1 MTRNSEFNTIR
12 ALIDRMAATQP
23 DDAFLISP
31 ETGRVL
37 TFKGLQEQAHRLHSH
52 FRQMGLQYGDKIA
65 FLMDNGLFTAQ
76 LFLGTMYGGF
86 VAVPLN
92 ARAGVSQLSYTLDH
106 CDAKIV
112 FVGSQYDALT
122 KEVLAHVRRPVEVV
136 AADLDGYLDAA
147 GTPSIA
153 DTLPAIRAEDAALLI
168 YSSGTTGQPKG
179 AVHTHRS
186 VLAHGRNSARA
197 HQLTAADRSLLVL
210 PLYHINAECVTLLP
224 TLTSGGSVVIPHG
237 FAVSEFW
244 DWLDDYR
251 CTWSALVPTIIS
263 QLLDWKDPKAEN
275 RAAAFQ
281 RIRFLRSSSAPL
293 SPALHREFVEKFRLP
308 LIQAMGSTEAGN
320 VFSNPA
326 PPGTN
331 KIGSPGLLWGFEGKI
346 VDPEG
351 AELPDGQP
359 GEVLLRGDG
368 LMRDYYKDPAETATL
383 DAEGWLHTGDL
394 AYRDEQGYFF
404 VVGRSK
410 ELVIKGGMNIAPKQI
425 DEILET
431 HPAVLEAAAVGV
443 PDRYLGEDLIA
454 FAVLRNEMRC
464 DEGELLSFCQG
475 HLGYFKTPT
484 RIHFV
489 EDLPK
494 GPSGKVQ
501 RLRLVEE
508 AERRAVARSASLT
521 DSSETRE
528 TDGYGEQNV
537 LSAADHSI
545 EKIIAGIWS
554 DLLGEPQIDPQDN
567 FFALG
572 GQSLLAIQFLS
583 RLREEIPI
591 ILSLSDFFENAT
603 VAQLAALAR
612 SRLSSSPAQET
623 TGSAHFHVDSQSI
636 PLRDRTV
643 PCPLSLSQERLWFLE
658 QLNPGVPVYN
668 EPEAVRL
675 KGELDVE
682 VLEQALNVIIE
693 RHEIL
698 RTTIQATDGRPV
710 AIVHESWPVKLKR
723 IDLRHLPAGQREAE
737 LARLLI
743 DEPRQLYRL
752 EAEPGIRAWVI
763 QLAAEEHVFMLMM
776 HHIICDG
783 LSVSILWRE
792 LGTLYEAFL
801 FGQPSPLP
809 PLPLQYGDYAT
820 WQRQPIQQMRFDE
833 DLSFWRETL
842 RGAPPVLELPAD
854 RPRPSVISHRGN
866 RLEFCFDSTLA
877 EHLRQL
883 CRQERTSLF
892 TIFAAALNTLLYRYT
907 GQDDIPVGIPIGD
920 RDRPELRPLIGF
932 LIDTQVLRTDLSG
945 NPTFRE
951 LLPRVQQGV
960 VGAYSHRAVPF
971 DQVVAALQPE
981 RDMSYSPVF
990 QVMLNWRDNDTRPH
1004 FIGLP
1009 GLTLEPL
1016 LAQCRASK
1024 FDLQLI
1030 LTDAGDGDG
1039 IYGEVEYSTDL
1050 FDEDRIERMVGHLRT
1065 LLEGAA
1071 ANPEEPLATLPL
1083 LTSAERLDLVPP
1095 DKQLTAPTKYVHE
1108 LFEAQVERTPDAV
1121 AVMFEESYLTYR
1133 ELNRR
1138 ADGLA
1143 QRLRALGVG
1152 PDVLVALFLERS
1164 LDMVVGMLGV
1174 LKAGGAYVP
1183 LDPRHPSKR
1192 LGYVLADAQ
1201 PLVLLTHGRSQSEL
1215 PPHRSHVVLID
1226 ADAPPDAGRL
1236 DQASAAGRARGP
1248 RDLAYVIYTSG
1259 STGKPKG
1266 VEIEHCSVIN
1276 MLASMQ
1282 RRPGLDAE
1290 DGMLAI
1296 TTLAFDIAVLEIFL
1310 PLTCGARVVIAA
1322 GETVGDAEALI
1333 GLIER
1338 SGASIMQATP
1348 TTLRML
1354 LDAGWPGVPGLKIL
1368 CGGEAWTAE
1377 LASELLPRCGSL
1389 WNMYGPTETTVWSA
1403 VIKVEAGRPIVV
1415 GPPIANTG
1423 LYVLDGADQLVPVG
1437 VPGELHIG
1445 GDGLARGYLHRPQLT
1460 RERFVSD
1467 PFAAEP
1473 GARMYRTGDLVRRLA
1488 DGTLEFLGRRDD
1500 QVKIRGHRV
1509 ELGEIEAALKCHR
1522 AIARCAV
1529 VAQEDAHGD
1538 HRLVAYIIPAAGS
1551 AIDASELR
1559 LLLSETLPIYM
1570 VPGAFV
1576 SVTSFPLTPSGKLDR
1591 KALPP
1596 PDVAVQEID
1605 AAFIEPRT
1613 PTEKVLARI
1622 WCDMLD
1628 LKQVGV
1634 RDNFFDRGG
1643 NSRLVVLVIGE
1654 INKKLEARLN
1664 VPEFFQNPTI
1674 EGLTRILERKGYAR
1688 PELQVVRPEV
1698 EVLQLQPGH
1707 TGLPLYFIG
1716 AGTTEYQLAQLIG
1729 EDRAIFGTDA
1739 PPPGEWRTAIAA
1751 ADRVA
1756 LPTIEQ
1762 LGELHSNA
1770 LRAHTG
1776 PSPCVVAGYSLHGK
1790 IAFEAARALQRAGV
1804 KVALVLLLDA
1814 RATTWRGFT
1823 SGAAWESLRW
1833 IWRDAAIKT
1842 SNDPPNIDALSVRLR
1857 NSWRLLR
1864 WLLAR
1869 IPHIVKGRV
1878 SRSTQSG
1885 LAGYFDKNGT
1895 PIDTKT
1901 IMRFTRIAARSW
1913 HPRPIDTSAVLF
1925 RANMPGEEMLPG
1937 HDSTNGWRD
1946 LFARGLEIVQSPG
1959 DHTSMMLDGHVT
1971 AVARQIKEVL
1981 DRYEAVQNMETA
1993 GSDNETD
2000 AGVTSR

>member
-1 MTRNSEFNTIR
+1 MSSNSEVNTIR
-12 ALIDRMAATQP
+12 DLIDRMAGTQP

-37 TFKGLQEQAHRLHSH
+37 TFQGLQEQAHRLHSR
-52 FRQMGLQYGDKIA
+52 FRQMGMDYGDKIA
-65 FLMDNGLFTAQ
+65 LLMDNGLFTAQ
-76 LFLGTMYGGF
+76 LFLGAMYGGF
-86 VAVPLN
+86 VSVPLN
-92 ARAGVSQLSYTLDH
+92 VRAGVSQLSYTLDH

-112 FVGSQYDALT
+112 FVGSQYDALIR
-122 KEVLAHVRRPVEVV
+122 EVLAHVRRPVEVV
-136 AADLDGYLDAA
+136 PADLDGCLEVGD
-147 GTPSIA
+147 TPSIA
-153 DTLPAIRAEDAALLI
+153 DTLPFVRADDAALLI

-186 VLAHGRNSARA
+186 VLAHGRNSVRA

-224 TLTSGGSVVIPHG
+224 ALTSGGSVVVPHG

-251 CTWSALVPTIIS
+251 CTWSALVPTIVS
-263 QLLDWKDPKAEN
+263 QLLDWKDPKAN
-275 RAAAFQ
+275 DRAAAFQ
-281 RIRFLRSSSAPL
+281 RIRFLRSSSGPL
-293 SPALHREFVEKFRLP
+293 SPSLHREFIQKFELP

-320 VFSNPA
+320 VFSNPV

-368 LMRDYYKDPAETATL
+368 LTEGYYKDPAGTAAAL
-383 DAEGWLHTGDL
+383 DAEGWLHTDDL
-394 AYRDEQGYFF
+394 AYRDEDGYFF

-410 ELVIKGGMNIAPKQI
+410 ELIIKGGMNIAPKQI
-425 DEILET
+425 DEVLET

-454 FAVLRNEMRC
+454 FAVVRSGMCCE
-464 DEGELLSFCQG
+464 EGELLSFCQG

-508 AERRAVARSASLT
+508 AEKRRVARTALLE
-521 DSSETRE
+521 DSSEACE
-528 TDGYGEQNV
+528 TDVYGAQNV
-537 LSAADHSI
+537 LSATDQPI
-545 EKIIAGIWS
+545 ERIIAKIWS
-554 DLLGEPQIDPQDN
+554 DLLGQPEIDPHEN

-572 GQSLLAIQFLS
+572 GQSLLAIQCLS
-583 RLREEIPI
+583 RLRDEIPV

-603 VAQLAALAR
+603 VAQQAALVR
-612 SRLSSSPAQET
+612 NRLVVSSPVQET
-623 TGSAHFHVDSQSI
+623 GGGAQFDVGSQRI
-636 PLRDRTV
+636 PLRDRAV
-643 PCPLSLSQERLWFLE
+643 PCPLSRAQEGIWFLE
-658 QLNPGVPVYN
+658 QLNPEAPVYN

-682 VLEQALNVIIE
+682 VLEQALNVIIA

-698 RTTIQATDGRPV
+698 RTTIQARDGQLV
-710 AIVHESWPVKLKR
+710 AIVHESWPVKLKK
-723 IDLRHLPAGQREAE
+723 IELRHLPAGQREAE

-743 DEPRQLYRL
+743 DEPRHLYRL
-752 EAEPGIRAWVI
+752 EDEPGIRASVI
-763 QLAAEEHVFMLMM
+763 QLSPEEHVFLLTM

-783 LSVSILWRE
+783 LSVGILWRE
-792 LGTLYEAFL
+792 LGTVYEAL
-801 FGQPSPLP
+801 AGGHSYALRPLP
-809 PLPLQYGDYAT
+809 VQYGDYAA
-820 WQRQPIQQMRFDE
+820 WQRQPKQQARFEE
-833 DLSFWRETL
+833 DLSFWRENL
-842 RGAPPVLELPAD
+842 RAAPPVLELPAD
-854 RPRPSVISHRGN
+854 RPRPSVISHRGKK
-866 RLEFCFDSTLA
+866 REFHFDSTLA
-877 EHLRQL
+877 EDLRQL

-907 GQDDIPVGIPIGD
+907 GQDDILVGIPIGD
-920 RDRPELRPLIGF
+920 RDRPELQPLIGF
-932 LIDTQVLRTDLSG
+932 TIDTHVLRTDLSG
-945 NPTFRE
+945 DPTFRE
-951 LLPRVQQGV
+951 LLARVQRGV
-960 VGAYSHRAVPF
+960 VGAYSHRAAPF
-971 DQVVAALQPE
+971 DHVVAALQPE
-981 RDMSYSPVF
+981 RNPSYSPVF
-990 QVMLNWRDNDTRPH
+990 QVMLNWRDRDTRPQ

-1009 GLTLEPL
+1009 GLTVEPL
-1016 LAQCRASK
+1016 LAQTMTSK
-1024 FDLQLI
+1024 FDLTLI
-1030 LTDAGDGDG
+1030 LTDYGDGDG
-1039 IYGEVEYSTDL
+1039 IYLEMEYSTDL
-1050 FDEDRIERMVGHLRT
+1050 FDDTRIERMVGNLRT
-1065 LLEGAA
+1065 VLEGAA
-1071 ANPEEPLATLPL
+1071 ANPGRPLATMPL
-1083 LTSAERLDLVPP
+1083 LTSAERDQLLVAGTQSRPM
-1095 DKQLTAPTKYVHE
+1095 KYIHE
-1108 LFEAQVERTPDAV
+1108 LFETQVERTPDAV
-1121 AVMFEESYLTYR
+1121 AVAFKESNLTYR

-1152 PDVLVALFLERS
+1152 PDVLVALYLERS
-1164 LDMVVGMLGV
+1164 LDMIVGMLGV

-1183 LDPRHPSKR
+1183 LDPRHPRKR
-1192 LGYVLADAQ
+1192 LAYMLADAQ
-1201 PLVLLTHGRSQSEL
+1201 PLVLLTHGRLQSEL
-1215 PPHRSHVVLID
+1215 PPHRSHVVAID
-1226 ADAPPDAGRL
+1226 ADVPPSTGRL
-1236 DQASAAGRARGP
+1236 DHAPATGLARGP
-1248 RDLAYVIYTSG
+1248 GDLAYVIYTSG
-1259 STGKPKG
+1259 STGEPKG
-1266 VEIEHCSVIN
+1266 VEIEHCSVVN

-1290 DGMLAI
+1290 DTMLAI

-1322 GETVGDAEALI
+1322 GETIGDAEALI
-1333 GLIER
+1333 ALIER
-1338 SGASIMQATP
+1338 SRVSVMQATP

-1354 LDAGWPGVPGLKIL
+1354 LDAGWIGAPGLKVL

-1403 VIKVEAGRPIVV
+1403 VGKVAAAQPIVV
-1415 GPPIANTG
+1415 GPPIANTQF
-1423 LYVLDGADQLVPVG
+1423 YVLDDAFQLVPVG

-1509 ELGEIEAALKCHR
+1509 ELGEIEAVLKRHPE
-1522 AIARCAV
+1522 IARCVV

-1538 HRLVAYIIPAAGS
+1538 HRLVAYMIPAAGS
-1551 AIDASELR
+1551 VIAAGELR
-1559 LLLSETLPIYM
+1559 LLLGETLPAYM
-1570 VPGAFV
+1570 IPAAFV
-1576 SVTSFPLTPSGKLDR
+1576 SVASFPLTPSGKLDR

-1596 PDVAVQEID
+1596 PDVTLRETD
-1605 AAFIEPRT
+1605 AASLEPRT
-1613 PTEKVLARI
+1613 STEKALARI
-1622 WCDMLD
+1622 WCEMLD

-1634 RDNFFDRGG
+1634 RDNFFDLGG
-1643 NSRLVVLVIGE
+1643 NSRLVVLAIGE
-1654 INKKLEARLN
+1654 INKTLNARLN
-1664 VPEFFQNPTI
+1664 VPAFFQNPTI
-1674 EGLTRILERKGYAR
+1674 EGLTRILEQKDH
-1688 PELQVVRPEV
+1688 VRPEPQ
-1698 EVLQLQPGH
+1698 VLRLQPGH
-1707 TGLPLYFIG
+1707 TGLPLYFVG
-1716 AGTTEYQLAQLIG
+1716 AGPVEYQLAQLIG

-1739 PPPGEWRTAIAA
+1739 PLPVEWRTAITA
-1751 ADRVA
+1751 ADPA
-1756 LPTIEQ
+1756 AQPTIEQ
-1762 LGELHSNA
+1762 LGVLHGDL
-1770 LRAHTG
+1770 LRAHAG
-1776 PSPCVVAGYSLHGK
+1776 SSPCAVAGYSLQGK
-1790 IAFEAARALQRAGV
+1790 IAFEAARALQRAGGN
-1804 KVALVLLLDA
+1804 VALVLLLDA
-1814 RATTWRGFT
+1814 RASSWSGFT
-1823 SGAAWESLRW
+1823 RGAASESLRS
-1833 IWRDAAIKT
+1833 IWRGAVTKAA
-1842 SNDPPNIDALSVRLR
+1842 NDPPNTDGLSARLR

-1878 SRSTQSG
+1878 SPSTNPLLSG
-1885 LAGYFDKNGT
+1885 SFDKNGM
-1895 PIDTKT
+1895 PIEAKT
-1901 IMRFTRIAARSW
+1901 VIRFTRIAAKSW

-1925 RANMPGEEMLPG
+1925 RANWGGDTLPG
-1937 HDSTNGWRD
+1937 HDLTNGWRD
-1946 LFARGLEIVQSPG
+1946 LFARGLEIVESPG
-1959 DHTSMMLDGHVT
+1959 DHVSMLLDGHLT
-1971 AVARQIKEVL
+1971 TVARHIEAVL

-2000 AGVTSR
+2000 ARVTAR

>member
-1 MTRNSEFNTIR
+1 MTSDTEVMTIR
-12 ALIDRMAATQP
+12 DLIDRMAGTQP
-23 DDAFLISP
+23 DDAFLIAP

-37 TFKGLQEQAHRLHSH
+37 TFKGLQEQAHRLHSR
-52 FRQMGLQYGDKIA
+52 FRQMGLEHGDKIA
-65 FLMDNGLFTAQ
+65 FVMDNGLFTAQ

-86 VAVPLN
+86 VSVPLN
-92 ARAGVSQLSYTLDH
+92 VRAGVSQLSYTLDH
-106 CDAKIV
+106 CDAKVV
-112 FVGSQYDALT
+112 FVGSQYDALI
-122 KEVLAHVRRPVEVV
+122 KEVMTHVRRPVEVIS
-136 AADLDGYLDAA
+136 ADLDGCLEVGDA
-147 GTPSIA
+147 PSTA
-153 DTLPAIRAEDAALLI
+153 DTLPSVGAEDAALLM

-186 VLAHGRNSARA
+186 VLAHGRNSAWA

-224 TLTSGGSVVIPHG
+224 ALTSGGSVVIPHG

-263 QLLDWKDPKAEN
+263 QLLDWQDPKAQD
-275 RAAAFQ
+275 RAAAFE

-293 SPALHREFVEKFRLP
+293 SPSLQQEFVEKFKLP
-308 LIQAMGSTEAGN
+308 LLQAMGSTEGGN
-320 VFSNPA
+320 VFSNPV

-368 LMRDYYKDPAETATL
+368 LMQGYYKGPAETAAAV
-383 DAEGWLHTGDL
+383 DPEGWLHTGDL
-394 AYRDEQGYFF
+394 AYRDGEGYFF

-443 PDRYLGEDLIA
+443 PDRYLGEDLVA
-454 FAVLRNEMRC
+454 FAILRNGMRC

-475 HLGYFKTPT
+475 HLGLFKTPT

-489 EDLPK
+489 QDLPK

-508 AERRAVARSASLT
+508 AERLAVARSASLT
-521 DSSETRE
+521 GTSKTCA
-528 TDGYGEQNV
+528 TDGEQNG
-537 LSAADHSI
+537 LSVTEEPI
-545 EKIIAGIWS
+545 EQIIARIWS
-554 DLLGEPQIDPQDN
+554 DILEQPQIDAQDN

-572 GQSLLAIQFLS
+572 GQSLLAIQCLS
-583 RLREEIPI
+583 HLREELPV

-603 VAQLAALAR
+603 LAQQAALVR
-612 SRLSSSPAQET
+612 NRLLSSPAQQT
-623 TGSAHFHVDSQSI
+623 AGSAQFGVDSQSI
-636 PLRDRTV
+636 PLRDRTL
-643 PCPLSLSQERLWFLE
+643 PCPLSPSQEGIWFLE

-675 KGELDVE
+675 IGELDVE
-682 VLEQALNVIIE
+682 ALEQALNAIIA

-698 RTTIQATDGRPV
+698 RTTIQARDGRPE
-710 AIVHESWPVKLKR
+710 AIVHESWPVTLKK

-752 EAEPGIRAWVI
+752 DAEPGIRASVI
-763 QLAAEEHVFMLMM
+763 HLAAEEHVFILTM
-776 HHIICDG
+776 HHIVCDG
-783 LSVSILWRE
+783 LSVGILWRE

-801 FGQPSPLP
+801 FGQPSALP

-820 WQRQPIQQMRFDE
+820 WQRQPIQQARFE
-833 DLSFWRETL
+833 QDLSFWTEYL

-854 RPRPSVISHRGN
+854 RPRPSVISHGGN
-866 RLEFCFDSTLA
+866 RLEFRFDSTLA
-877 EHLRQL
+877 EDLRQL

-892 TIFAAALNTLLYRYT
+892 TIFAAALNALLYRYT
-907 GQDDIPVGIPIGD
+907 GLDDILIGIPIGD
-920 RDRPELRPLIGF
+920 RDRPELQPLIGF
-932 LIDTQVLRTDLSG
+932 MIDTHVLRTDLSG

-951 LLPRVQQGV
+951 LVARVQQGV

-971 DQVVAALQPE
+971 DQVVAALQPQ
-981 RDMSYSPVF
+981 RDPSYSPVF
-990 QVMLNWRDNDTRPH
+990 QVMLNWRDRDTRPQ

-1009 GLTLEPL
+1009 GLTAEPL
-1016 LAQCRASK
+1016 LTQTATSK
-1024 FDLQLI
+1024 FDLTLI
-1030 LTDAGDGDG
+1030 LTDDGDGDG
-1039 IYGEVEYSTDL
+1039 IYLEMEYSTDL
-1050 FDEDRIERMVGHLRT
+1050 FDEARIERMVGHLRT
-1065 LLEGAA
+1065 LLEGVA
-1071 ANPEEPLATLPL
+1071 ANPEHPFATLPL
-1083 LTSAERLDLVPP
+1083 LTSAERD
-1095 DKQLTAPTKYVHE
+1095 QLLSSGTSSRPMKCIHE
-1108 LFEAQVERTPDAV
+1108 LFETQVERTPDAV
-1121 AVMFEESYLTYR
+1121 AVVFEECNLTYR

-1143 QRLRALGVG
+1143 QQLRALGVG

-1183 LDPRHPSKR
+1183 LDPRHPRKR
-1192 LGYVLADAQ
+1192 LAYVLEDSQ
-1201 PLVLLTHGRSQSEL
+1201 PLVLLTHERLQSEL
-1215 PPHRSHVVLID
+1215 PSHRSHVVVIE
-1226 ADAPPDAGRL
+1226 ADVPQAASPL
-1236 DQASAAGRARGP
+1236 DQASAAGSARSP

-1266 VEIEHCSVIN
+1266 VEIEHGSVVN

-1290 DGMLAI
+1290 DAMLAI

-1322 GETVGDAEALI
+1322 GETIGDAEALI

-1338 SGASIMQATP
+1338 SGVSVMQATP

-1354 LDAGWPGVPGLKIL
+1354 LDAGWVGAPRLKIL
-1368 CGGEAWTAE
+1368 CGGEAWTPE

-1403 VIKVEAGRPIVV
+1403 VAKVETGRPIVV
-1415 GPPIANTG
+1415 GPPIANTR

-1467 PFAAEP
+1467 PFAAELDA
-1473 GARMYRTGDLVRRLA
+1473 GMYRTGDLVRRLA

-1509 ELGEIEAALKCHR
+1509 ELGEIEAALKRHPG
-1522 AIARCAV
+1522 IARCVV
-1529 VAQEDAHGD
+1529 VAQADGHGD
-1538 HRLVAYIIPAAGS
+1538 HRLVAYLIPAAGS
-1551 AIDASELR
+1551 VIAAGELR
-1559 LLLSETLPIYM
+1559 LRLGETLPTYM
-1570 VPGAFV
+1570 IPAAFV
-1576 SVTSFPLTPSGKLDR
+1576 SVASFPLTPSGKLDR

-1596 PDVAVQEID
+1596 PDAAVRETD
-1605 AAFIEPRT
+1605 AASLEPRT

-1622 WCDMLD
+1622 WCEMLN

-1634 RDNFFDRGG
+1634 RDNFFDLGG
-1643 NSRLVVLVIGE
+1643 NSRLVVLAIGE
-1654 INKKLEARLN
+1654 INKTLNARLS
-1664 VPEFFQNPTI
+1664 VPAFFQNPTI
-1674 EGLTRILERKGYAR
+1674 EGLTRVLGQKDH
-1688 PELQVVRPEV
+1688 VRPEV
-1698 EVLQLQPGH
+1698 HVVRLQPGH
-1707 TGLPLYFIG
+1707 SGLPLYFVG
-1716 AGTTEYQLAQLIG
+1716 AGPAEYRLAELIG
-1729 EDRAIFGTDA
+1729 EDRAIFATDV
-1739 PPPGEWRTAIAA
+1739 PMPVEWRAAIAA
-1751 ADRVA
+1751 GDQAAV
-1756 LPTIEQ
+1756 PTIEE
-1762 LGELHSNA
+1762 LGVLHGDA
-1770 LRAHTG
+1770 LHAHAG
-1776 PSPCVVAGYSLHGK
+1776 SSPCVVVGYSLFGK
-1790 IAFEAARALQRAGV
+1790 VAFEAARALQRAGGN
-1804 KVALVLLLDA
+1804 VALVLLLDA
-1814 RATTWRGFT
+1814 RSFLLGSNLARGWQSF
-1823 SGAAWESLRW
+1823 RW
-1833 IWRDAAIKT
+1833 IWRGAAT
-1842 SNDPPNIDALSVRLR
+1842 QTANEPGGIDKFSARLR
-1857 NSWRLLR
+1857 NSWHLLRLLLLWTR
-1864 WLLAR
+1864 QSMKSRLLPHSTELSGFFDDQGMPIDLDEMARLAR
-1869 IPHIVKGRV
+1869 MAV
-1878 SRSTQSG
+1878 
-1885 LAGYFDKNGT
+1885 
-1895 PIDTKT
+1895 
-1901 IMRFTRIAARSW
+1901 RSW
-1913 HPRPIDTSAVLF
+1913 HPRPIDALGVLF
-1925 RANMPGEEMLPG
+1925 RANFRDDEILPG
-1937 HDSTNGWRD
+1937 HDFTNGWSD
-1946 LFARGLEIVQSPG
+1946 LFAAGLEIVQVPG
-1959 DHTSMMLDGHVT
+1959 DHISMVNGDIATTV
-1971 AVARQIKEVL
+1971 RQIKEAL
-1981 DRYEAVQNMETA
+1981 DRYEAVQDLEMA
-1993 GSDNETD
+1993 GPRVCDEEVLEHVRPSPTE
-2000 AGVTSR
+2000 VS